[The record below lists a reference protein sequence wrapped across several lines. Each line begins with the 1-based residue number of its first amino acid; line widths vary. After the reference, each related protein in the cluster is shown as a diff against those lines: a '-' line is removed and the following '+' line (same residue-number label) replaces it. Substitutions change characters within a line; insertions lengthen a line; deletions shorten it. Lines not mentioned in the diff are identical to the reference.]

1 MKFNQIFLKCLFNMV
16 LIWTM
21 GTIVGCS
28 DNKEDLEQTQYG
40 YVQFNILKSAS
51 YDDFVDSRAL
61 DKLNFLNDAKKV
73 EVVLQRNGETISQTL
88 VLNSYNKENA
98 EFGLRSDKLRLLVGE
113 YSISGYHFYDSLDK
127 LILSGETDDNLF
139 TVVN

>member
-1 MKFNQIFLKCLFNMV
+1 MKFNQIFLKWLFNIV

-28 DNKEDLEQTQYG
+28 DDKEDLEQTQYG
-40 YVQFNILKSAS
+40 YVQFNILKSA
-51 YDDFVDSRAL
+51 SRAL

-127 LILSGETDDNLF
+127 LILSVFKIIQKWRIE
-139 TVVN
+139 